1 MLKGS
6 FATIIKFKIIR
17 KILMDSALLY
27 IVVALGVSTVLNLF
41 LKRFGI
47 SQIIGYIFTGT
58 IMVYAFDLRY
68 MNDSLTLEH
77 IGEFGIVFL
86 MFTIGLEISLAKM
99 NSMKKEIFFNG
110 FLQVGFTALIVYA
123 ISHYIFLLE
132 SISALILSLAFA
144 LSSTAVVLSYLKSS
158 KEIHNPYG
166 QRATGILIF
175 QDIAVIPILILLGF
189 LTSNGDQSV
198 VNILRDTV
206 ISAVF
211 VIGFMFI
218 VGKRVMTWLLHFSA
232 SSEVDELF
240 MGSVLF
246 IVVSA
251 ALLASYAGFTY
262 SLGAFVAGM
271 IIAETKYHHKVESDI
286 APFKDILLGT
296 FFIVVGMKIDVLFFI
311 DNFWLIVGIFMLVL
325 VLKTIITYLVLR
337 ISSSHVLSLKTA
349 LAISQ
354 VGEFSFVIF
363 AVASMGG
370 LLERELESLFVLVV
384 IFSMIVTPFFISKI
398 NRFVAYITRFEY
410 LGLNTSAFV
419 SRENHV
425 IVCGYS
431 TIGKFVAKNL
441 DELGA
446 PYVIIDNNPK
456 HVHEALS
463 AGKEAYLGDMSK
475 LSLLEALHAESS
487 AAVIVTLDNIE
498 KKRAIC
504 EAVLK
509 HTKDINLIV
518 KVATLEDKENLQDL
532 DITSIVDTKVE
543 VGRLLVEKM
552 ITCKMRY

>member
-1 MLKGS
+1 
-6 FATIIKFKIIR
+6 
-17 KILMDSALLY
+17 MDSALLY
-27 IVVALGVSTVLNLF
+27 IVMALGVSTVLNLL
-41 LKRFGI
+41 LKRLGV
-47 SQIIGYIFTGT
+47 SQIIGYILTGT
-58 IMVYAFDLRY
+58 IIVYAFDLRH
-68 MNDSLTLEH
+68 MNDSSTLEH

-86 MFTIGLEISLAKM
+86 MFTIGLEISLRKM
-99 NSMKKEIFFNG
+99 NSMKTEIFFNG
-110 FLQVGFTALIVYA
+110 AMQVGFTALIVY
-123 ISHYIFLLE
+123 IVSHYLFSLE
-132 SISALILSLAFA
+132 SISAIILSLAFA

-175 QDIAVIPILILLGF
+175 QDIAVIPILIFLGF
-189 LTSNGDQSV
+189 LTSDGDHSV
-198 VNILRDTV
+198 AVILRDTI
-206 ISAVF
+206 ISAVVVMLLMF
-211 VIGFMFI
+211 V

-251 ALLASYAGFTY
+251 SLLASYMGFTY

-296 FFIVVGMKIDVLFFI
+296 FFIVVGMKVDVLFFI
-311 DNFWLIVGIFMLVL
+311 DNIVMIVSIFVL
-325 VLKTIITYLVLR
+325 VLILKSIIIYLLLR
-337 ISSSHVLSLKTA
+337 ITSSHVLSLKTA
-349 LAISQ
+349 LALSQ

-370 LLERELESLFVLVV
+370 LLDKELESLFILVV
-384 IFSMIVTPFFISKI
+384 IFSMVVTPFFISKI
-398 NRFVAYITRFEY
+398 NRLVSRVSHHEY
-410 LGLNTSAFV
+410 LGLDTLDFV

-431 TIGKFVAKNL
+431 VVGKFVAKSL
-441 DELGA
+441 DLIDA
-446 PYVIIDNNPK
+446 PYVIIDNSPK
-456 HVHEALS
+456 HVQEALLE
-463 AGKEAYLGDMSK
+463 GKEAYLGDMSK

-498 KKRAIC
+498 KKRAVC

-532 DITSIVDTKVE
+532 RITSIVDSKLE
-543 VGRLLVEKM
+543 VGRVLVEKM
-552 ITCKMRY
+552 MTCQLKL

>member
-1 MLKGS
+1 
-6 FATIIKFKIIR
+6 
-17 KILMDSALLY
+17 MDSALLY
-27 IVVALGVSTVLNLF
+27 IVMALGISTVLNLF

-58 IMVYAFDLRY
+58 IMVYALDLRY
-68 MNDSLTLEH
+68 MNDSKTLEH

-99 NSMKKEIFFNG
+99 NSMRKEIFLNG
-110 FLQVGFTALIVYA
+110 FLQVGFTALVVYA
-123 ISHYIFLLE
+123 ISHYLFSLE
-132 SISALILSLAFA
+132 STSALILSLAFA

-189 LTSNGDQSV
+189 LASKGDQSI
-198 VNILRDTV
+198 ILIVRDTFV
-206 ISAVF
+206 SAVF

-246 IVVSA
+246 IVISA
-251 ALLASYAGFTY
+251 ALLASYMGFTY

-311 DNFWLIVGIFMLVL
+311 DNIGLIVGIFLIVL
-325 VLKTIITYLVLR
+325 VLKTIITYIVVR
-337 ISSSHVLSLKTA
+337 ITSSHVLSLKTA

-370 LLERELESLFVLVV
+370 LLEKELESLFVLVV
-384 IFSMIVTPFFISKI
+384 IFSMVVTPFFISRI
-398 NRFVAYITRFEY
+398 NRFVAYVTRFEY
-410 LGLNTSAFV
+410 LGLNTSAFI

-446 PYVIIDNNPK
+446 HYVIIDNNPK
-456 HVHEALS
+456 HVQEALS

-487 AAVIVTLDNIE
+487 AAIIVTLDNIE
-498 KKRAIC
+498 KKRAVC

-552 ITCKMRY
+552 LTCKMRY

>member
-1 MLKGS
+1 
-6 FATIIKFKIIR
+6 
-17 KILMDSALLY
+17 MDFALLY
-27 IVVALGVSTVLNLF
+27 IVTALGISTVLNLF
-41 LKRFGI
+41 LKRFGV
-47 SQIIGYIFTGT
+47 SQIIGYILTGT
-58 IMVYAFDLRY
+58 IIVYAFDLRH
-68 MNDSLTLEH
+68 MSDSSTLEH
-77 IGEFGIVFL
+77 IAEFGIVFL

-99 NSMKKEIFFNG
+99 NSMKIEIFLNG
-110 FLQVGFTALIVYA
+110 FMQVGFTALIVYA
-123 ISHYIFLLE
+123 ISHYLFSLE
-132 SISALILSLAFA
+132 SVSAIILSLAFA

-189 LTSNGDQSV
+189 LTSSGDQSV
-198 VNILRDTV
+198 VLILRDTF
-206 ISAVF
+206 ISAVLI
-211 VIGFMFI
+211 IGFMFI

-251 ALLASYAGFTY
+251 ALFASYMGFTY

-286 APFKDILLGT
+286 SPFKDILLGT
-296 FFIVVGMKIDVLFFI
+296 FFIVVGMKIDVFFFM
-311 DNFWLIVGIFMLVL
+311 DNIGLIVGIFVLVL
-325 VLKTIITYLVLR
+325 VLKTLITYAVLR
-337 ISSSHVLSLKTA
+337 LTSSHVLSLKTA
-349 LAISQ
+349 LALSQ

-370 LLERELESLFVLVV
+370 LLDKELESLFVLVV

-398 NRFVAYITRFEY
+398 NRFVSYVSHHQY
-410 LGLNTSAFV
+410 LGLDTSAFV
-419 SRENHV
+419 SRRDHV

-431 TIGKFVAKNL
+431 IVGKFVAKHL
-441 DELGA
+441 DILDA

-456 HVHEALS
+456 HVQEAL
-463 AGKEAYLGDMSK
+463 AEGKEAYLGDMSK

-487 AAVIVTLDNIE
+487 AAVIVTLDNFD
-498 KKRAIC
+498 KKRAVC

-509 HTKDINLIV
+509 HTKNINLIV
-518 KVATLEDKENLQDL
+518 KISTLEEKDGLHDL
-532 DITSIVDTKVE
+532 NITSVVDSKME
-543 VGRLLVEKM
+543 VGRVLVEKM
-552 ITCKMRY
+552 ITCQLKYR

>member
-1 MLKGS
+1 
-6 FATIIKFKIIR
+6 
-17 KILMDSALLY
+17 MDSALLY

>member
-1 MLKGS
+1 
-6 FATIIKFKIIR
+6 
-17 KILMDSALLY
+17 MDSALLY

-211 VIGFMFI
+211 VMGFMFI

>member
-1 MLKGS
+1 
-6 FATIIKFKIIR
+6 
-17 KILMDSALLY
+17 MDFALLY
-27 IVVALGVSTVLNLF
+27 IVTALGISTVLNLF
-41 LKRFGI
+41 LKRFGV
-47 SQIIGYIFTGT
+47 SQIIGYILTGT
-58 IMVYAFDLRY
+58 ILVYAFDLRHI
-68 MNDSLTLEH
+68 NDSSTLEH
-77 IGEFGIVFL
+77 IAEFGIVFL

-99 NSMKKEIFFNG
+99 NSMKIEIFLNG
-110 FLQVGFTALIVYA
+110 ILQVGFTALIVYA
-123 ISHYIFLLE
+123 ISHYIFSLE
-132 SISALILSLAFA
+132 SVSAIILSLAFA

-189 LTSNGDQSV
+189 LTSSGDESV
-198 VNILRDTV
+198 VIILRDTF
-206 ISAVF
+206 ISAVLI
-211 VIGFMFI
+211 IGLMFT
-218 VGKRVMTWLLHFSA
+218 VGKKVMTWLLHFSA

-251 ALLASYAGFTY
+251 ALLASYMGFTY

-296 FFIVVGMKIDVLFFI
+296 FFIVVGMKIDVFFFVENI
-311 DNFWLIVGIFMLVL
+311 GLIVGIFVL
-325 VLKTIITYLVLR
+325 VLILKTAITYTVLR
-337 ISSSHVLSLKTA
+337 MTSSHVLSLKTA
-349 LAISQ
+349 LALSQ

-370 LLERELESLFVLVV
+370 LLDKELESLFVLVV

-398 NRFVAYITRFEY
+398 NRFVSYVSHHQY
-410 LGLNTSAFV
+410 LGLDTSAFI
-419 SRENHV
+419 SRQDHV

-431 TIGKFVAKNL
+431 IVGKFVAKHL
-441 DELGA
+441 DVLDA

-456 HVHEALS
+456 HVQEAL
-463 AGKEAYLGDMSK
+463 AEGKEAYLGDMSK

-487 AAVIVTLDNIE
+487 AAVIVTLDNFD
-498 KKRAIC
+498 KKRAVC

-509 HTKDINLIV
+509 HTKNINLIV
-518 KVATLEDKENLQDL
+518 KISTLEEKDGLRDL
-532 DITSIVDTKVE
+532 EITSIVDSKME
-543 VGRLLVEKM
+543 VGRVLVEKM
-552 ITCKMRY
+552 ITCQLKYR

>member
-1 MLKGS
+1 
-6 FATIIKFKIIR
+6 
-17 KILMDSALLY
+17 
-27 IVVALGVSTVLNLF
+27 
-41 LKRFGI
+41 
-47 SQIIGYIFTGT
+47 
-58 IMVYAFDLRY
+58 MVYALDLRY
-68 MNDSLTLEH
+68 MNDSKTLEH

-110 FLQVGFTALIVYA
+110 FMQVGFTALVVYS
-123 ISHYIFLLE
+123 ISHYLFSLE
-132 SISALILSLAFA
+132 SVPALILSLAFA
-144 LSSTAVVLSYLKSS
+144 LSSTAVVLSFLKSS

-189 LTSNGDQSV
+189 LTSSGDQSIPE
-198 VNILRDTV
+198 ILRVTL

-251 ALLASYAGFTY
+251 ALLASYMGFTY

-296 FFIVVGMKIDVLFFI
+296 FFIVVGMKVDVLFFI
-311 DNFWLIVGIFMLVL
+311 GNFWLIIGIFLLVL
-325 VLKTIITYLVLR
+325 VLKTTITYLVVRLT
-337 ISSSHVLSLKTA
+337 SSHVLSLKTA

-370 LLERELESLFVLVV
+370 LLEKGLESLFVLVV
-384 IFSMIVTPFFISKI
+384 IFSMVVTPFFISKI
-398 NRFVAYITRFEY
+398 NRFVSYVSRHQY
-410 LGLNTSAFV
+410 LGLDISAFI
-419 SRENHV
+419 SRQNHV

-431 TIGKFVAKNL
+431 VVGKFVAKNL
-441 DELGA
+441 DALGA

-456 HVHEALS
+456 HVNEAIS

-487 AAVIVTLDNIE
+487 AAIIVTLDNIE

-504 EAVLK
+504 EAILK
-509 HTKDINLIV
+509 HTKDIKLIV
-518 KVATLEDKENLQDL
+518 KVSTLEDKENLQDL
-532 DITSIVDTKVE
+532 EITSIVDTKVE
-543 VGRLLVEKM
+543 VGRLLVERM
-552 ITCKMRY
+552 LTCKMRY

>member
-1 MLKGS
+1 
-6 FATIIKFKIIR
+6 
-17 KILMDSALLY
+17 
-27 IVVALGVSTVLNLF
+27 
-41 LKRFGI
+41 
-47 SQIIGYIFTGT
+47 
-58 IMVYAFDLRY
+58 
-68 MNDSLTLEH
+68 LT
-77 IGEFGIVFL
+77 
-86 MFTIGLEISLAKM
+86 KM

-110 FLQVGFTALIVYA
+110 FLQVGFTALVVYG
-123 ISHYIFLLE
+123 ISHYIFSLE
-132 SISALILSLAFA
+132 STSALILSLAFA

-189 LTSNGDQSV
+189 LTSKGDQSV
-198 VNILRDTV
+198 VLILRDTF

-296 FFIVVGMKIDVLFFI
+296 FFIVVGMKIDILFFI
-311 DNFWLIVGIFMLVL
+311 DNFWLIVGIFLLVL
-325 VLKTIITYLVLR
+325 VLKTMITYLVVR
-337 ISSSHVLSLKTA
+337 ITSSHVLSLKTA

-370 LLERELESLFVLVV
+370 LLEKELESLFVLVV

-398 NRFVAYITRFEY
+398 NRFVAYVTHFEY
-410 LGLNTSAFV
+410 LGLDTSAFV

-431 TIGKFVAKNL
+431 IIGKFVAKNL

-487 AAVIVTLDNIE
+487 AAVIVTLDNVE

-532 DITSIVDTKVE
+532 DITSIVDTKIE

-552 ITCKMRY
+552 LTCKMRY